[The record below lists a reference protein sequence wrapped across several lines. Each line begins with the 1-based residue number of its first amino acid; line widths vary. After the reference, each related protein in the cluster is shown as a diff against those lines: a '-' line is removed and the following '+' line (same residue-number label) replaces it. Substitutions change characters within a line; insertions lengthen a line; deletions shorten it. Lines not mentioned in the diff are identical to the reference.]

1 MRKEVLYNKLT
12 RAQMRRMFKNR
23 PELRTAVR
31 QNSGGMIS
39 GSMWTHARARRIRL
53 AVCET
58 ARASTGPLGRGG
70 KIVEV
75 DETVVGGRAENR
87 AIREHAPKKAV
98 VTLAEGG
105 GRARWSP

>member
-1 MRKEVLYNKLT
+1 
-12 RAQMRRMFKNR
+12 MRRMFKNR

-31 QNSGGMIS
+31 QNSGDMIS
-39 GSMWTHARARRIRL
+39 GSMWTHALARRIRL

-58 ARASTGPLGRGG
+58 APASTGPLGGAD

-87 AIREHAPKKAV
+87 AIREPAPKKAV
-98 VTLAEGG
+98 VTLVEGG